1 MKTKNIVISLISIS
15 VLSLIIGVIWF
26 NTYYAVIDG
35 KIYKNN
41 IKYLRIFSLDDSEIK
56 EINKCSKIEEMFLS
70 RASENSVS
78 KFINFANLNI
88 LTISR
93 SDISSVDCKKISSF
107 NGLKKLSAS
116 YDAKINFE
124 GFNNKSVSSIEL
136 ILSDAKNLKSLSECV
151 SLKSLILLFST
162 VSNNHIVIEDG
173 KYIMKDSSVFASLDN
188 ITFLDVTVDKIED
201 ISGIIE
207 MDSLNKFC
215 VMKDS
220 LSETDKKLLED
231 KGISVVYCDEN
242 E

>member
-1 MKTKNIVISLISIS
+1 MKSKKIISIS
-15 VLSLIIGVIWF
+15 VIAVVVFSLIIGAIYF
-26 NTYYAVIDG
+26 DAHYAVIDK
-35 KIYKNN
+35 KIYKND

-124 GFNNKSVSSIEL
+124 GLNNKTVSSIEL
-136 ILSDAKNLKSLSECV
+136 ILSDAKNLESLSKCA
-151 SLKSLILLFST
+151 SLKSLILLYST
-162 VSNNHIVIEDG
+162 VSDNHIVIEDR
-173 KYIMKDSSVFASLDN
+173 KYIMKDSSVFASFDN
-188 ITFLDVTVDKIED
+188 LTFLDVTVDKIED

-215 VMKDS
+215 VMEDS

-231 KGISVVYCDEN
+231 KGISVIEN
-242 E
+242 NQ